1 MLDKALNPSML
12 RWRASILVMALTISA
27 CSTSGTMHP
36 ARIKTEKSGFTVT
49 QEVRVSAQVRSDF
62 KKAMRLL
69 EQEEYESGIALLE
82 KVTEAAPHVAAAH
95 IDLGI
100 AYGRV
105 GDLDRAV
112 ASIERALEFNPRHP
126 VAHNELGILY
136 RRTGRFEEARESYEK
151 ALAVYSDFHF
161 ARRNLAILCD
171 MYLAD
176 FSCAMEQYELY
187 TEAVPDDEAAA
198 MWIADLRN
206 RFGD

>member
-36 ARIKTEKSGFTVT
+36 ARIKTEKSGFTV
-49 QEVRVSAQVRSDF
+49 
-62 KKAMRLL
+62 KAMRLL
-69 EQEEYESGIALLE
+69 EQEEYDSGIALLE
-82 KVTEAAPHVAAAH
+82 KVTEAAPHVATAH

>member
-36 ARIKTEKSGFTVT
+36 ARIKTEKS
-49 QEVRVSAQVRSDF
+49 
-62 KKAMRLL
+62 
-69 EQEEYESGIALLE
+69 EEYDSGIALLE
-82 KVTEAAPHVAAAH
+82 KVTEAAPHVATAH